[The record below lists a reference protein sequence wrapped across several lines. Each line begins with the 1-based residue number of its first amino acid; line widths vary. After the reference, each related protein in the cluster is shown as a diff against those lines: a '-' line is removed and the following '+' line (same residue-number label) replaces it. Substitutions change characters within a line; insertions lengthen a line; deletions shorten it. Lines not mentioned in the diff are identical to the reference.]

1 MGKFDGILIATDLDG
16 TLLRHDKSVSR
27 ENTEALDYFMS
38 EGGLFT
44 VLTGR
49 MPYALSGVLSQV
61 RVNAPI
67 GCGNGLCIY
76 DTLKKEHLWKTCV
89 GEKALNAARF
99 VEKNF
104 PDTGIE
110 LTTHERIICTKINQ
124 SVIKHFDDEKLELAE
139 CTFDTFDGELA
150 KILIADIPERLEK
163 VIEAIEKSGLCEGL
177 QTIRS
182 DIPYYEILPL
192 GVGKGPLLL
201 KLSSIL
207 NIPIEKIIAV
217 GDNDNDVSAL
227 RTAGLGIAVSNA
239 SELAKSSADLITV
252 SNEEH
257 ALARIIKDIENENIK
272 I

>member
-1 MGKFDGILIATDLDG
+1 MGKFHGILIATDLDG

-44 VLTGR
+44 ILTGR

-61 RVNAPI
+61 KVNAPI

-76 DTLKKEHLWKTCV
+76 DTQKKEHLWKTCV
-89 GEKALNAARF
+89 GDKALAAARF

-110 LTTHERIICTKINQ
+110 LTTHEKIICTKVNQ
-124 SVIKHFDDEKLELAE
+124 SVIKHFNDEKLEITE
-139 CTFDTFDGELA
+139 CTFDTFNGELA
-150 KILIADIPERLEK
+150 KILIADIPEKLEL
-163 VIEAIEKSGLCEGL
+163 VIESLEKSGLCDGL

-207 NIPIEKIIAV
+207 NIPIKKIIAV
-217 GDNDNDVSAL
+217 GDNDNDESAL
-227 RTAGLGIAVSNA
+227 REAGLGIAVANA
-239 SELAKSSADLITV
+239 SEIAKNASDLMTV

-257 ALARIIKDIENENIK
+257 ALAKIISDIENGIIK